1 MIDIFIF
8 LSFIFPYLIYNLN
21 NNWRNKKNIKILRSL
36 DLATN
41 MFGSRT
47 VSLAVHSP
55 NCFLYFVYKLITH
68 KIFNVDAL
76 KNKEKRKEQKIDKNN
91 RE

>member
-1 MIDIFIF
+1 
-8 LSFIFPYLIYNLN
+8 
-21 NNWRNKKNIKILRSL
+21 
-36 DLATN
+36 